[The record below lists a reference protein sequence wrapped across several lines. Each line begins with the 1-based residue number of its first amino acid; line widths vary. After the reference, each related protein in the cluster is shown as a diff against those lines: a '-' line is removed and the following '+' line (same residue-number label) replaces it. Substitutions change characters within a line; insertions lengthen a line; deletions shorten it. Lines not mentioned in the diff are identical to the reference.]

1 MTPTSSKTSTTRSR
15 SLNES
20 AMVTVMMTSSLPLFA
35 IFLFLLSVH
44 HSTKNLDEGL
54 LINSENDNKAVSVEW
69 DGKNIVL

>member
-20 AMVTVMMTSSLPLFA
+20 AMVTL
-35 IFLFLLSVH
+35 IRYLSIPSFRS
-44 HSTKNLDEGL
+44 HSTKNLDGGL
-54 LINSENDNKAVSVEW
+54 LINLENDNKAVSVEW